1 MKIFSYIL
9 LSLFICTYT
18 GYINSQ
24 SAIPSYPT
32 QEFAEDDY
40 TSVNEVTARTI
51 DSDKL
56 KKYKDDPDFQ
66 YDKTVQYELTIWE
79 RIIEWIK
86 SLLRTIFFT
95 DEYSDL
101 ADAILYIV
109 MGITVITIILIIYRT
124 EIRNLFSKDVKH
136 SLAYLE
142 SGENIHGINF
152 DEMIAKQLDDKN
164 YRFALR
170 LTYLKLLKVLD
181 SKGFIKWRNDK
192 TNRELIGQIKHKDLS
207 TSLTILTEEFENV
220 WYGGFDIDEKGYKH
234 CTSAYSEIS
243 EIVKQQ

>member
-1 MKIFSYIL
+1 LKIFSYIL
-9 LSLFICTYT
+9 LAFFICTFT

-24 SAIPSYPT
+24 SAIPSSPS
-32 QEFAEDDY
+32 QEFSEDDY
-40 TSVNEVTARTI
+40 TTVNEVSVRTI

-56 KKYKDDPDFQ
+56 NKYKNDPDFQ

-124 EIRNLFSKDVKH
+124 EIRNLFFKDVKY
-136 SLAYLE
+136 SLTYLE
-142 SGENIHGINF
+142 SGENIHEINF
-152 DEMIAKQLDDKN
+152 EEMIEKQLYEKN

-192 TNRELIGQIKHKDLS
+192 TNRELIGQIKHKDLNDS
-207 TSLTILTEEFENV
+207 VKMLTVEFENV
-220 WYGGFDIDEKGYKH
+220 WYGGFDIDEMKYKH
-234 CTSAYSEIS
+234 CASAYSEIS
-243 EIVKQQ
+243 EMVKQQ